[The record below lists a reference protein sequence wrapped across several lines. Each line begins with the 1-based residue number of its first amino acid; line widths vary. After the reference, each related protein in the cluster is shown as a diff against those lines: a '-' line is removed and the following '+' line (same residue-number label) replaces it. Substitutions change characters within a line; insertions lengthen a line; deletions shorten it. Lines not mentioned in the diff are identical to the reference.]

1 MKEARRAF
9 WSVNAIFM
17 LHGVIVANWL
27 SRIPAVQRKLG
38 LSVGALGASLL
49 CTAAGALCGMPVAAR
64 LVGRYGSAAVS
75 RISTLLFCL
84 VLPLPG
90 VVTRGWMLGPALFI
104 LGFAAASMEVSMNTQ
119 GVMVE
124 RRGKRPVMTTFH
136 AMFSLGGMIGAG
148 MGGLAAGLGI
158 SPAAHLLGV
167 MPVIFVLSAVAARN
181 FIADDAREVPAIPAH
196 WTRHVRA
203 LWALGTIAFCILIG
217 EGAMADWSAVY
228 LNGLRG
234 VSAAMAAAG
243 YAVFSVCMAAGRLG
257 GDWLRGRL
265 AEVSIVRWG
274 AGLAC
279 VGLGCGLFAG
289 NLAGGLAGFACAGFG
304 FSTIFPILTLRAG
317 HVEGVPPQTGIA
329 AVTAMGYTG
338 FLTGPPLIGFLAQA
352 ATLRVGLGVVPL
364 LSAVAVILSGKQMR
378 ADKVRDCQS

>member
-1 MKEARRAF
+1 MKQARRAF
-9 WSVNAIFM
+9 WSVASIFM

-49 CTAAGALCGMPVAAR
+49 CTAAGALCGMPIAAR

-75 RISTLLFCL
+75 RFSTLLFCL

-90 VVTRGWMLGPALFI
+90 VVTRGWMLAPALFV
-104 LGFAAASMEVSMNTQ
+104 LGFCAALMEVAMNTQ
-119 GVMVE
+119 AVMVE
-124 RRGKRPVMTTFH
+124 RRGGRPVMTTFH

-148 MGGLAAGLGI
+148 MGGLAAALGI
-158 SPAAHLLGV
+158 SPAIHLLGV
-167 MPVIFVLSAVAARN
+167 MPAVFVLSALAARN
-181 FIADDAREVPAIPAH
+181 FVPDDPREIPLQPVH

-203 LWALGTIAFCILIG
+203 LWTLGIVAFSILIG

-234 VSAAMAAAG
+234 VSPAMATSG
-243 YAVFSVCMAAGRLG
+243 YAVFSVCMAAGRLR

-265 AEVSIVRWG
+265 AEVAIVRWG
-274 AGLAC
+274 AALAC
-279 VGLGCGLFAG
+279 LGLGCGLFAG
-289 NLAGGLAGFACAGFG
+289 NFAGGLAGFACAGFG

-317 HVEGVPPQTGIA
+317 HVPGVPPQTGIA

-338 FLTGPPLIGFLAQA
+338 FLTGPPLIGFVAQA
-352 ATLRVGLGVVPL
+352 ASLRVGLGVVPL
-364 LSAVAVILSGKQMR
+364 LSAVAFLLSGGLIR
-378 ADKVRDCQS
+378 ADKVKACRL